1 MKRPVE
7 KTSPPKAPRSQK
19 TAELL
24 FEIGTEELPYEFVAP
39 AVNSLRES
47 ADRLLRDARLT
58 CASVN
63 AYGTPRRLVLV
74 VEGLA
79 IHQTAIVKETMGPS
93 KAVGFDQA
101 GQPTKAAIGF
111 ATGQGVAVETL
122 EVRSTPKGEYLFAVK
137 QDRGRATATV
147 LAELLAQLVEKL
159 TFPKA
164 MKWNETG
171 IRFARP
177 MRWLLALYGGK
188 VVPVLVAGIKAGNH
202 TYGHRVMGNR
212 KPIPVRNFQSY
223 REGLRRQ
230 GVMVDPEDR
239 RTVILEQVERLCGKK
254 GVVLNA
260 DAALVDQAV
269 YTTEWPCAV
278 LGSFKAEYLS
288 VPPEVLM
295 TSMKHHQGFFS
306 IRSKQTGTLAAHF
319 IAVANNELKDMS
331 LIRAGNE
338 RVLAARL
345 ADASFFFNED
355 RKVSL
360 NERAKKLDGVTF
372 HQKLGTMA
380 RKQARTQELADI
392 LAGQLGLSPDSRS
405 ASLSAAQLC
414 KADLLSG
421 IVGEFPELQGI
432 MGGYYAQHE
441 GLPQSVCKAIRDQYT
456 PRGMEGPLPDTIEGK
471 VVGLADRLDTIVA
484 FFCAGIIPKGSEDPF
499 ALRRHA
505 LSIVRILLEGEI
517 QLDLRQAIDQA
528 RAVVTRQIPAP
539 PASSPDPFEFL
550 LDRFR
555 FYLST
560 TKGVRDDV
568 VQAITS
574 SEASTG
580 DVVDLAGRIGV
591 LQATTVLPEFD
602 PLMVGFNRANNI
614 LKKEGAKRSAGAQP
628 VNTALLQDDAEREL
642 HRQLESTQR
651 MYDGF
656 IEQQQYEKAIRC
668 LVELK
673 PAIDRFFEKV
683 MVNVEDPGLRENR
696 LSLLRSV
703 VDGFFGK
710 FADFSK
716 IVVQGRQ
723 G

>member
-1 MKRPVE
+1 MKRPVGK
-7 KTSPPKAPRSQK
+7 KTPQKTNRSQK
-19 TAELL
+19 VAELL

-47 ADRLLRDARLT
+47 ADHLLRDARLT
-58 CASVN
+58 CSSLQT
-63 AYGTPRRLVLV
+63 YGTPRRLVLV

-79 IHQTAIVKETMGPS
+79 IHQTAVVKETMGPS
-93 KAVGFDQA
+93 KAVGFDHA

-111 ATGQGVAVETL
+111 ATGQGVAVERL
-122 EVRSTPKGEYLFAVK
+122 EVRSTSKGEYLFAVK
-137 QDRGRATATV
+137 QDPGRATATV
-147 LAELLAQLVEKL
+147 LVELLAQLVEKL

-188 VVPVLVAGIKAGNH
+188 VVPVLVAGVKAGSH

-239 RTVILEQVERLCGKK
+239 RAAIHEQVDRLCAKK
-254 GVVLNA
+254 GVLLHA

-278 LGSFKAEYLS
+278 LGSFKSEYLS

-306 IRSKQTGTLAAHF
+306 VRGKQAGMLAAHF
-319 IAVANNELKDMS
+319 IAVANTELKDMS
-331 LIRAGNE
+331 LIRTGNE

-360 NERAKKLDGVTF
+360 SERAKKLDGVTF

-380 RKQARTQELADI
+380 RKQGRTEELADS

-405 ASLSAAQLC
+405 ACLSAAQLC

-441 GLPQSVCKAIRDQYT
+441 GLPQSVCQAIRDQYT
-456 PRGMEGPLPDTIEGK
+456 PRGMDGSLPDTIEGK
-471 VVGLADRLDTIVA
+471 VVGLADRVDTIVA

-505 LSIVRILLEGEI
+505 LSIVRLLLEGNVR
-517 QLDLRQAIDQA
+517 LDLRQVIEQA

-539 PASSPDPFEFL
+539 PAASPDPCEFI

-555 FYLST
+555 FYMST

-568 VQAITS
+568 VQAVTS
-574 SEASTG
+574 CEASPC
-580 DVVDLAGRIGV
+580 DVVDLAERISV
-591 LQATTVLPEFD
+591 LQATTTLPEFD

-614 LKKEGAKRSAGAQP
+614 LKKEGAKKSVGAQP
-628 VNTALLQDDAEREL
+628 VNATLLHDDAEREL
-642 HRQLESTQR
+642 YRQLESTQGT
-651 MYDGF
+651 YESF
-656 IEQQQYEKAIRC
+656 IEQQQYEKAITC

-673 PAIDRFFEKV
+673 PSIDRFFEKV
-683 MVNVEDPGLRENR
+683 MVNVEDSGLRENR